1 MLEKIKELTKD
12 YAGIYNLST
21 DKFKKDKAYIDGV
34 YNNKGDRWAE
44 QYKTIKDNYDNL
56 IKQAKESAIE
66 ETKTI
71 FAEITKKLK
80 DKIVEGVSPE
90 VVSELELLKM
100 TKVTKEDI
108 HAYLE
113 KYNNSYLVCK
123 VLKELAEERKIDVNV
138 ITLQDKMKGVEELQ
152 TMVIDFYNSYTG
164 PLKSYKCELILNG
177 AIIDGLDKRLQLKY
191 FI

>member
-44 QYKTIKDNYDNL
+44 QYKTIKDNCDNL

-90 VVSELELLKM
+90 VVSELELLKND
-100 TKVTKEDI
+100 KSNKGR
-108 HAYLE
+108 YSRLF
-113 KYNNSYLVCK
+113 
-123 VLKELAEERKIDVNV
+123 RKI
-138 ITLQDKMKGVEELQ
+138 
-152 TMVIDFYNSYTG
+152 
-164 PLKSYKCELILNG
+164 
-177 AIIDGLDKRLQLKY
+177 
-191 FI
+191 

>member
-44 QYKTIKDNYDNL
+44 QYKTIKDNCDNL

-191 FI
+191 FR

>member
-1 MLEKIKELTKD
+1 MLERIKVLTKD

-21 DKFKKDKAYIDGV
+21 DKFNKDKAYIDNV

-44 QYKTIKDNYDNL
+44 QYKAIKDGYDNL
-56 IKQAKESAIE
+56 IGQAKQSAIE

-80 DKIVEGVSPE
+80 AEIVEGVSPE
-90 VVSELELLKM
+90 VVAELELLKT

-108 HAYLE
+108 NAYFE
-113 KYNNSYLVCK
+113 KYSNSYLICK
-123 VLKELAEERKIDVNV
+123 VLKELADERKIEVSV
-138 ITLQDKMKGVEELQ
+138 VTLQDKLEGLGELQ
-152 TMVIDFYNSYTG
+152 TMVIDFYNSYKG

-177 AIIDGLDKRLQLKY
+177 AIIDNLDKSLQLKY
-191 FI
+191 FN